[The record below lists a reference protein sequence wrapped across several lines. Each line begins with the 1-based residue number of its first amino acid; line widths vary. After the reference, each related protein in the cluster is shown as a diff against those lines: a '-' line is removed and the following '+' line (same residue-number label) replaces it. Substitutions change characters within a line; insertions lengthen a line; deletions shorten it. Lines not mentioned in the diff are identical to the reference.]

1 MDKYFETLWFVFR
14 MHYRKLEPQAVKERM
29 YLALDR
35 KHDVGDEADYIINI
49 WKEGIDDENFNIRA
63 RRIFNNL

>member
-1 MDKYFETLWFVFR
+1 
-14 MHYRKLEPQAVKERM
+14 MHYRKLEPKALKERM

-49 WKEGIDDENFNIRA
+49 WKEGIDDENFNTRA
-63 RRIFNNL
+63 KRIFNNL